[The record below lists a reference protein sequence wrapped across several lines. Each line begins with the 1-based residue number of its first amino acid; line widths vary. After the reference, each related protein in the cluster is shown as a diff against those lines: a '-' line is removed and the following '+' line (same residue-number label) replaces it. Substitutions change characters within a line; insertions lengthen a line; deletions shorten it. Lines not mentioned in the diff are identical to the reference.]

1 MKPLAEEPRRKGNPP
16 RREVSRGIRRGGRR
30 TWDSDRPASGCPRRN
45 VPAPGAVRARRAD
58 TRAVARGSESSPA
71 ESARAA
77 RPGQR
82 AIRTKSS
89 RLLLLGLLLVVGLY
103 VGAYLAWQKYQAEKA
118 ALAADPL
125 GTLKNLL
132 V

>member
-1 MKPLAEEPRRKGNPP
+1 
-16 RREVSRGIRRGGRR
+16 
-30 TWDSDRPASGCPRRN
+30 
-45 VPAPGAVRARRAD
+45 
-58 TRAVARGSESSPA
+58 
-71 ESARAA
+71 
-77 RPGQR
+77 
-82 AIRTKSS
+82 
-89 RLLLLGLLLVVGLY
+89 LLLVVGLY